1 VLVVHATRSLRERV
15 SATEASPSDAST
27 TTLGP
32 WYATLLR
39 WRSPTVLLVNQTT
52 LLPLVLR
59 LAPAATLLER
69 IPDATAELLASH
81 RLPEPFIEAEHAAM
95 APTRLAPTA
104 NRSVVGILNEFSRLI
119 DIYRV
124 DGDGLLEMSLQL
136 AKTPLGPL
144 YKRHISPDREL
155 AAFVAERHLP
165 DTRHDRTHH
174 GAK

>member
-1 VLVVHATRSLRERV
+1 V
-15 SATEASPSDAST
+15 SAPEAAPGDAST

-39 WRSPTVLLVNQTT
+39 WRSPAVLLVNQTT

-69 IPDATAELLASH
+69 IPDATAELLAAH
-81 RLPEPFIEAEHAAM
+81 RLPAPFIEAEQAAM
-95 APTRLAPTA
+95 ATTRLAPTA
-104 NRSVVGILNEFSRLI
+104 NRSIVGVLNEFSRLI
-119 DIYRV
+119 DFYRA

-136 AKTPLGPL
+136 AETPLSPL

-155 AAFVAERHLP
+155 AAFVAERHLS
-165 DTRHDRTHH
+165 DTHHDRPQHD
-174 GAK
+174 AK